1 MKPINLLILLVR
13 FSTIL
18 VTVDKKFCIIRFG
31 IFPFMHRSLY
41 LFLSRTLIV
50 NFTEFSCPTP
60 DTWEEEKKASE
71 GAFAPYIDGEIVIKL
86 FQLANKSL
94 LVISLWNVHIG
105 PTLYY
110 LSPSDKRVVFWQNMT
125 CQRTFC
131 LSLSLS
137 LLNRWALKTSLYVC
151 HYCGC
156 YITCLYSEHRFLQL

>member
-41 LFLSRTLIV
+41 LFLSRTLWTSLNSPAQPHMRRRKKGIRRGLRSV
-50 NFTEFSCPTP
+50 YRRWDCDKTVPTSQQEP
-60 DTWEEEKKASE
+60 PCHQSMKCS
-71 GAFAPYIDGEIVIKL
+71 YR
-86 FQLANKSL
+86 SY
-94 LVISLWNVHIG
+94 
-105 PTLYY
+105 TLQFVTVWQTCCFLTKHDMSADF
-110 LSPSDKRVVFWQNMT
+110 LSPFT
-125 CQRTFC
+125 
-131 LSLSLS
+131 LSLS
-137 LLNRWALKTSLYVC
+137 LLNRWALKTSLYAC